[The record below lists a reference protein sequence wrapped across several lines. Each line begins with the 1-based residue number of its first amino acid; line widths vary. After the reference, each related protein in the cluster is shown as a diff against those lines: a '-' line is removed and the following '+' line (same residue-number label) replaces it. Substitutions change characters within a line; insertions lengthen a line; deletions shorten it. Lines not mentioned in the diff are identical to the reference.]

1 MTVVFNPSL
10 QLDPEPPSHL
20 PFCPSRQVQSSHGP
34 GWGQKLCKI
43 CIYVFFCCVCL
54 CTLALPELMLY
65 RMLLNAISTSTLLFN
80 FGICVSICNL
90 YWLSLGNLVSFR
102 YKTINYID
110 LFISKRRNK
119 IPKFAPKKYKS
130 WFVAWN
136 WLHYI
141 VKPRG
146 EGGSGTVSKMRIFF
160 LGLGR
165 LSLILWICQWLV
177 VSDYWGDNCYIILR
191 SFLQVM
197 V

>member
-10 QLDPEPPSHL
+10 QLNPEPPSSSHL

-34 GWGQKLCKI
+34 GWEQNLSII
-43 CIYVFFCCVCL
+43 CICVFFVVFVFAPKL
-54 CTLALPELMLY
+54 LPDLMLY

-130 WFVAWN
+130 WFFAWN

-146 EGGSGTVSKMRIFF
+146 EGGSGTVSKMCIFF
-160 LGLGR
+160 GWVG
-165 LSLILWICQWLV
+165 
-177 VSDYWGDNCYIILR
+177 
-191 SFLQVM
+191 FP
-197 V
+197 